1 MNRSVGISFV
11 VLLSLIYCADL
22 VLATK
27 VCLLRKSE
35 TVKCSARG
43 VHLDEAE
50 TVRLDKAIKGV
61 NIVQEGI
68 NIFRFN
74 PHFRPSSRPS
84 VTSLA
89 TSSPPVAPW
98 STNSPLSAPK

>member
-50 TVRLDKAIKGV
+50 TVRLDCNKGSKYCQRQKL
-61 NIVQEGI
+61 II
-68 NIFRFN
+68 SDYIHI
-74 PHFRPSSRPS
+74 PD
-84 VTSLA
+84 
-89 TSSPPVAPW
+89 PPQGF
-98 STNSPLSAPK
+98 L